1 MGPITRQKLPVKPNI
16 IGLTD
21 RKILFLLAPLIGTEI
36 ACLMTQCP
44 GPMAGHEPGKQGEE
58 RIDLNHPTVAT
69 LGGNQGAKTAE
80 KIALVRKVGRL
91 IDCRDSAGATAGLG
105 LTAAHEEASQFALT
119 AAKDAERLLA
129 EQHERIAELE
139 RLALT
144 DELTGLLNRRA
155 IEAEMGYALA
165 AARRYDERGVLVYM
179 DMDGFKA
186 INDTYGHAAGD
197 EVLRQVA
204 RILHD
209 NVRDSD
215 RVGRLG
221 GDEFAILLARTSWED
236 GLKRADAID
245 RVVNTTVVDWNG
257 RIIVLKAS
265 MGAHRYGA
273 DDAEILN
280 HADQAMYKIK
290 RGRADLAGR
299 GANA

>member
-1 MGPITRQKLPVKPNI
+1 M
-16 IGLTD
+16 
-21 RKILFLLAPLIGTEI
+21 
-36 ACLMTQCP
+36 
-44 GPMAGHEPGKQGEE
+44 
-58 RIDLNHPTVAT
+58 NHPTIAT
-69 LGGNQGAKTAE
+69 FGENHGAETLE
-80 KIALVRKVGRL
+80 QIALVRKVGRL
-91 IDCRDSAGATAGLG
+91 VDCLDSAGATAGLG

-119 AAKDAERLLA
+119 AASDAESLLG
-129 EQHERIAELE
+129 QQRERIAELE

-155 IEAEMGYALA
+155 IEVEMEHALA

-197 EVLRQVA
+197 EALRQVA
-204 RILHD
+204 RVLQD

-257 RIIVLKAS
+257 RMVALKAS
-265 MGAHRYGA
+265 FGAHRYGA
-273 DDAEILN
+273 GDGELLN
-280 HADQAMYKIK
+280 HADKAMYEIK
-290 RGRADLAGR
+290 RGRADLAGHR
-299 GANA
+299 AIA